1 MVGSW
6 VRLRKDHADDWKFS
20 NLKMTSLDW
29 PVRYVRKV
37 FRGVRKCSG
46 RLPIRLRW
54 SLHPCNLVF
63 GSSKCVRKLKL
74 LWRSSDQQEADLLC
88 VRPNFPVAILN
99 WENGLLISG
108 GRSRF
113 PAQGCS
119 GSLMP
124 KPCSKKGCFGGF
136 LDRKALENA
145 DGVRRK
151 ITTGNVGG
159 ARGFSLSQSVMGRF
173 WVIHSY
179 GRGGCLAYLG
189 VQRLNLS
196 P

>member
-1 MVGSW
+1 MIIAPLQPCIRVFKMCSE
-6 VRLRKDHADDWKFS
+6 VEVA
-20 NLKMTSLDW
+20 LK
-29 PVRYVRKV
+29 K
-37 FRGVRKCSG
+37 
-46 RLPIRLRW
+46 
-54 SLHPCNLVF
+54 F
-63 GSSKCVRKLKL
+63 GS
-74 LWRSSDQQEADLLC
+74 A
-88 VRPNFPVAILN
+88 
-99 WENGLLISG
+99 G
-108 GRSRF
+108 GRSSVCPAQFPGCDTELGKWAPYFWWAIPSF

-173 WVIHSY
+173 
-179 GRGGCLAYLG
+179 
-189 VQRLNLS
+189 
-196 P
+196 